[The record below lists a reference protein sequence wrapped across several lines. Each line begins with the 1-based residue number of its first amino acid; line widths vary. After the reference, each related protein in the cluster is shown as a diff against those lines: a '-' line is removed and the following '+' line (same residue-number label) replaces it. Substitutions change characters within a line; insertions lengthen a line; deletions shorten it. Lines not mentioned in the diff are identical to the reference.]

1 MTAARACDLVVA
13 GGRARFRGRVMSCR
27 IGRGGIRVDKAEG
40 DGATP
45 AGVYSAMFVLYRPD
59 RIGRP
64 ATRLDAMPLRRSD
77 GWSDD
82 PDDECYNQPVR
93 RPHSHGCESMWLASG
108 LYDLVAP
115 LDYNFDP
122 AKAGLGS
129 AIFLHVADRLGRP
142 TAGCVAFRKSDLLW
156 MLRRWERRTRVIVK
170 PGGMR
175 SGRLSGRILQSAN

>member
-1 MTAARACDLVVA
+1 MTAPRACDLVVA
-13 GGRARFRGRVMSCR
+13 GGRARFRGRMMPCR
-27 IGRGGIRVDKAEG
+27 IGRGGIRADKVEG

-59 RIGRP
+59 RICRP
-64 ATRLDAMPLRRSD
+64 ATRLDALPLRRSD

-82 PDDECYNQPVR
+82 PEDERYNQPVR

-115 LDYNFDP
+115 LDYNFGP
-122 AKAGLGS
+122 AIAGRGS
-129 AIFLHVADRLGRP
+129 AVFLHVADRLGRP
-142 TAGCVAFRKSDLLW
+142 TAGCVAFRKPDLLW
-156 MLRRWERRTRVIVK
+156 MLGRWERRTRVIVN

-175 SGRLSGRILQSAN
+175 GGRRCGRNLQNAN